1 MIPVKT
7 DPRLISFNS
16 LRKSIGWLSIT
27 LSPAM
32 IAGNY
37 FLADCSYIQ
46 QSISDYYFTV
56 TGDLLVGIMCCMALF
71 LISYKGYPGEQL
83 DEWLTTVAGLLALG
97 AAFIP
102 TNEPLIQSCAIIHLP
117 WNTNRSLTHNLLSS
131 LLFISLAL
139 ISMLLFT
146 KGKGEPTREKRQRN
160 KVYIICGSVML
171 MVIIVVPIYNQLVR
185 ANQDWE
191 KYKLVFWLE
200 TLAMTAFGI
209 SWLVKGGLFLRDQP
223 GSTGTNV

>member
-1 MIPVKT
+1 MLPGKT

-16 LRKSIGWLSIT
+16 LRKSIGWMSVA

-32 IAGNY
+32 LLGNY

-56 TGDLLVGIMCCMALF
+56 TGDLMVGIMCCLALF
-71 LISYKGYPGEQL
+71 LISYRGYPGEQL
-83 DEWLTTVAGLLALG
+83 DEWLTTISGLLALG
-97 AAFIP
+97 AALIP
-102 TNEPLIQSCAIIHLP
+102 TNEPLVQSCAIIHLP
-117 WNTNRSLTHNLLSS
+117 WDTNRSLTHNLLSS
-131 LLFISLAL
+131 LLFIMLSL

-146 KGKGEPTREKRQRN
+146 KGRGEPTPEKLQRN
-160 KVYIICGSVML
+160 KVYIVCGSIML
-171 MVIIVVPIYNQLVR
+171 MVIIVVPIYNQLLR
-185 ANQDWE
+185 TYPDWE

-209 SWLVKGGLFLRDQP
+209 SWLVKGGLFLRDKPMVVNQ
-223 GSTGTNV
+223 

>member
-1 MIPVKT
+1 MLPGKT

-16 LRKSIGWLSIT
+16 LRKSIGWMSVA

-32 IAGNY
+32 LLGNF

-56 TGDLLVGIMCCMALF
+56 TGDLMVGIMCCLALF

-83 DEWLTTVAGLLALG
+83 DEWLTTISGLLALG
-97 AAFIP
+97 AALIP
-102 TNEPLIQSCAIIHLP
+102 TNEPLVQSCAIIHLP
-117 WNTNRSLTHNLLSS
+117 WDTNRSLTHNLLSS
-131 LLFISLAL
+131 LLFIMLSL

-146 KGKGEPTREKRQRN
+146 KGRGEPTPEKLQRN
-160 KVYIICGSVML
+160 KVYIVCGSIML
-171 MVIIVVPIYNQLVR
+171 MVIIVVPIYNQLLR
-185 ANQDWE
+185 TYPDWE

-209 SWLVKGGLFLRDQP
+209 SWLVKGGLFLRDKPMVVNQ
-223 GSTGTNV
+223 

>member
-1 MIPVKT
+1 MLPGKT

-16 LRKSIGWLSIT
+16 LRKSIGWMSVA

-32 IAGNY
+32 LLGNY

-56 TGDLLVGIMCCMALF
+56 TGDLMVGIMCCLALF

-83 DEWLTTVAGLLALG
+83 DEWLTTISGLLALG
-97 AAFIP
+97 AALIP
-102 TNEPLIQSCAIIHLP
+102 TNEPLVQSCSIIHLP
-117 WNTNRSLTHNLLSS
+117 WDTNRSLTHNLLSS
-131 LLFISLAL
+131 LLFIMLSL

-146 KGKGEPTREKRQRN
+146 KGRGEPTPEKLQRN
-160 KVYIICGSVML
+160 KVYIVCGSIML
-171 MVIIVVPIYNQLVR
+171 MVIIVVPIYNQLLR
-185 ANQDWE
+185 TYPDWE

-209 SWLVKGGLFLRDQP
+209 SWLVKGGLFLRDKPMVVNQ
-223 GSTGTNV
+223 

>member
-1 MIPVKT
+1 MSVA
-7 DPRLISFNS
+7 
-16 LRKSIGWLSIT
+16 

-32 IAGNY
+32 LLGNY

-56 TGDLLVGIMCCMALF
+56 TGDLMVGIMCCLALF

-83 DEWLTTVAGLLALG
+83 DEWLTTISGLLALG
-97 AAFIP
+97 AALIP
-102 TNEPLIQSCAIIHLP
+102 TNEPLVQSCAIIHLP
-117 WNTNRSLTHNLLSS
+117 WDTNRSLTHNLLSS
-131 LLFISLAL
+131 LLFIMLSL

-146 KGKGEPTREKRQRN
+146 KGRGEPTPEKLQRN
-160 KVYIICGSVML
+160 KVYIVCGSIML
-171 MVIIVVPIYNQLVR
+171 MVIIVVPIYNQLLR
-185 ANQDWE
+185 TYPDWE

-209 SWLVKGGLFLRDQP
+209 SWLVKGGLFLRDKPMVINQ
-223 GSTGTNV
+223 

>member
-1 MIPVKT
+1 MSVA
-7 DPRLISFNS
+7 
-16 LRKSIGWLSIT
+16 

-32 IAGNY
+32 LLGNY

-56 TGDLLVGIMCCMALF
+56 TGDLMVGIMCCLALF

-83 DEWLTTVAGLLALG
+83 DEWLTTISGLLALG
-97 AAFIP
+97 AALIP
-102 TNEPLIQSCAIIHLP
+102 TNEPLVQSCAIIHLP
-117 WNTNRSLTHNLLSS
+117 WDTNRSLTHNLLSS
-131 LLFISLAL
+131 LLFIMLSL

-146 KGKGEPTREKRQRN
+146 KGRGEPTPEKLQRN
-160 KVYIICGSVML
+160 KVYIVCGSIML
-171 MVIIVVPIYNQLVR
+171 MVIIVVPIYNQLLR
-185 ANQDWE
+185 TYPDWE

-209 SWLVKGGLFLRDQP
+209 SWLVKGGLFLRDKPMVVNQ
-223 GSTGTNV
+223 

>member
-1 MIPVKT
+1 MSVA
-7 DPRLISFNS
+7 
-16 LRKSIGWLSIT
+16 

-32 IAGNY
+32 LLGNY

-56 TGDLLVGIMCCMALF
+56 TGDLMVGIMCCLALF

-83 DEWLTTVAGLLALG
+83 DEWLTTISGLLALG
-97 AAFIP
+97 AALIP
-102 TNEPLIQSCAIIHLP
+102 TNEPLVQSCAIIHLP
-117 WNTNRSLTHNLLSS
+117 WDTNRSLTHNLLSS
-131 LLFISLAL
+131 LLFIMLSL

-146 KGKGEPTREKRQRN
+146 KGRGEPTPEKMQRN
-160 KVYIICGSVML
+160 KVYIVCGSVML
-171 MVIIVVPIYNQLVR
+171 MVIIVVPIYNQLLR
-185 ANQDWE
+185 TYPDWE

-209 SWLVKGGLFLRDQP
+209 SWLVKGGLFLRDKPIVVNQ
-223 GSTGTNV
+223 

>member
-1 MIPVKT
+1 MLPGKT

-16 LRKSIGWLSIT
+16 LRKSIGWMSVA

-32 IAGNY
+32 LLGNY

-56 TGDLLVGIMCCMALF
+56 TGDLMVGIMCCLALF
-71 LISYKGYPGEQL
+71 LISYKGYPGEQF
-83 DEWLTTVAGLLALG
+83 DEWLTTISGLLALG
-97 AAFIP
+97 AALIP
-102 TNEPLIQSCAIIHLP
+102 TNEPLVQSCAIIHLP
-117 WNTNRSLTHNLLSS
+117 WDTNRSLTHNLLSS
-131 LLFISLAL
+131 LLFIMLSL

-146 KGKGEPTREKRQRN
+146 KGRGEPTPEKLQRN
-160 KVYIICGSVML
+160 KVYIVCGSIML
-171 MVIIVVPIYNQLVR
+171 MVIIVVPIYNQLLR
-185 ANQDWE
+185 TYPDWE

-209 SWLVKGGLFLRDQP
+209 SWLVKGGLFLRDKPMVVNQ
-223 GSTGTNV
+223 

>member
-1 MIPVKT
+1 MLPGKT

-16 LRKSIGWLSIT
+16 LRKSIGWMSVA

-32 IAGNY
+32 LLGNY
-37 FLADCSYIQ
+37 FLADCTYIQ

-56 TGDLLVGIMCCMALF
+56 TGDLMVGIMCCRALF

-83 DEWLTTVAGLLALG
+83 DEWLTTISGLLALG
-97 AAFIP
+97 AALIP
-102 TNEPLIQSCAIIHLP
+102 TNEPLVQSCAIIHLP
-117 WNTNRSLTHNLLSS
+117 WDTNRSLTHNLLSS
-131 LLFISLAL
+131 LLFIMLSL

-146 KGKGEPTREKRQRN
+146 KGRGEPTPEKLQRN
-160 KVYIICGSVML
+160 KVYIVCGSIML
-171 MVIIVVPIYNQLVR
+171 MVIIVVPIYNQLLR
-185 ANQDWE
+185 TYPDWE

-209 SWLVKGGLFLRDQP
+209 SWLVKGGLFLRDKPMVINQ
-223 GSTGTNV
+223 

>member
-1 MIPVKT
+1 MSVA
-7 DPRLISFNS
+7 
-16 LRKSIGWLSIT
+16 

-32 IAGNY
+32 LLGNY

-56 TGDLLVGIMCCMALF
+56 TGDLMVGIMCCLALF

-83 DEWLTTVAGLLALG
+83 DEWLTTISGLLALG
-97 AAFIP
+97 AALIP
-102 TNEPLIQSCAIIHLP
+102 TNEPLVQSCAIIHLP
-117 WNTNRSLTHNLLSS
+117 WDTNRSLTHNLLSS
-131 LLFISLAL
+131 LLFIMLSL

-146 KGKGEPTREKRQRN
+146 KGRGEPTPEKMQRN
-160 KVYIICGSVML
+160 KVYIVCGSVML
-171 MVIIVVPIYNQLVR
+171 MVIIVVPIYNQLLR
-185 ANQDWE
+185 TYPDWE

-209 SWLVKGGLFLRDQP
+209 SWLVKGGLFLRDKPMVVNQ
-223 GSTGTNV
+223 

>member
-1 MIPVKT
+1 MQPIKT

-16 LRKSIGWLSIT
+16 LRKSIGWMSVA

-32 IAGNY
+32 LLGNY
-37 FLADCSYIQ
+37 FLADCTYIQ

-56 TGDLLVGIMCCMALF
+56 TGDLMVGIMCCLALF
-71 LISYKGYPGEQL
+71 LISYKGYSGEQL
-83 DEWLTTVAGLLALG
+83 DEWLTTISGLLALG
-97 AAFIP
+97 AALIP
-102 TNEPLIQSCAIIHLP
+102 TNEPLVQSCAIIHLP

-131 LLFISLAL
+131 LLFIMLSL

-146 KGKGEPTREKRQRN
+146 KGRGEPTPEKLRRN
-160 KVYIICGSVML
+160 KVYIVCGSIML
-171 MVIIVVPIYNQLVR
+171 MVIIVVPIYNQLIR
-185 ANQDWE
+185 NYPDWE

-209 SWLVKGGLFLRDQP
+209 SWLVKGGLFLRDKPTVDNQ
-223 GSTGTNV
+223 

>member
-1 MIPVKT
+1 MLAVKT

-16 LRKSIGWLSIT
+16 LRKSIGWMSVA

-32 IAGNY
+32 LLGNY

-56 TGDLLVGIMCCMALF
+56 TGDLMVGIMCCLALF

-83 DEWLTTVAGLLALG
+83 DEWLTTISGLLALG
-97 AAFIP
+97 AALIP
-102 TNEPLIQSCAIIHLP
+102 TNEPLVQSCAIIHLP
-117 WNTNRSLTHNLLSS
+117 WDTNRSLTHNLLSS
-131 LLFISLAL
+131 LLFIMLSL

-146 KGKGEPTREKRQRN
+146 KGRGEPTPEKLQRN
-160 KVYIICGSVML
+160 KVYIVCGSVML
-171 MVIIVVPIYNQLVR
+171 MVIIVVPIYNQLLR
-185 ANQDWE
+185 TYPDWE

-209 SWLVKGGLFLRDQP
+209 SWLVKGGLFLRDKPIVVNQ
-223 GSTGTNV
+223 

>member
-1 MIPVKT
+1 MLPGKT

-16 LRKSIGWLSIT
+16 LRKSIGWMSVA

-32 IAGNY
+32 LLGNY

-56 TGDLLVGIMCCMALF
+56 TGDLMVGIMCCLALF

-83 DEWLTTVAGLLALG
+83 DEWLTTISGLLALG
-97 AAFIP
+97 AALIP
-102 TNEPLIQSCAIIHLP
+102 TNEPLVQSCAIIHLP
-117 WNTNRSLTHNLLSS
+117 WDTNRSLTHNLLSS
-131 LLFISLAL
+131 LLFIMLSL

-146 KGKGEPTREKRQRN
+146 KGRGEPTPEKLQRN
-160 KVYIICGSVML
+160 KVYIVCGSIML
-171 MVIIVVPIYNQLVR
+171 MVIIVVPIYNQLLR
-185 ANQDWE
+185 TFPDWE

-209 SWLVKGGLFLRDQP
+209 SWLVKGGLFLRDKPMVINQ
-223 GSTGTNV
+223 

>member
-1 MIPVKT
+1 MSVA
-7 DPRLISFNS
+7 
-16 LRKSIGWLSIT
+16 

-32 IAGNY
+32 LLGNY

-56 TGDLLVGIMCCMALF
+56 TGDLMVGIMCCLALF

-83 DEWLTTVAGLLALG
+83 DEWLTTISGLLALG
-97 AAFIP
+97 AALIP
-102 TNEPLIQSCAIIHLP
+102 TNEPLVQSCAIIHLP
-117 WNTNRSLTHNLLSS
+117 WDTNRSLTHNLLSS
-131 LLFISLAL
+131 LLFIMLSL

-146 KGKGEPTREKRQRN
+146 KGRGEPTPEKLQRN
-160 KVYIICGSVML
+160 KVYIVCGSVML
-171 MVIIVVPIYNQLVR
+171 MVIIVVPIYNQLLR
-185 ANQDWE
+185 TYPDWE

-209 SWLVKGGLFLRDQP
+209 SWLVKGGLFLRDKPIVVNQ
-223 GSTGTNV
+223 